1 MNSNRN
7 FDVKKMKRFNQDIK
21 KKCFFCF
28 FFSFLSKRTSKKTIL
43 FCFSNNLPY
52 LCSIIKTFSMKKRL
66 IFIISVFFA
75 FIFMFASANRK
86 EGASHRH
93 NTCDGDAD
101 TEMQLLI
108 YSRSSCS

>member
-21 KKCFFCF
+21 KVLFLL
-28 FFSFLSKRTSKKTIL
+28 FFSFLSKRTSKNMIL

-52 LCSIIKTFSMKKRL
+52 LCSIIKTLSMKKRL
-66 IFIISVFFA
+66 IFIISVFFRLR
-75 FIFMFASANRK
+75 FMFASANRK

-101 TEMQLLI
+101 TEMQSLI

>member
-28 FFSFLSKRTSKKTIL
+28 FFHFLAKEHQKKTIL

-52 LCSIIKTFSMKKRL
+52 LCSIIKTIKYEKRL

-75 FIFMFASANRK
+75 FISCSHQQTEK
-86 EGASHRH
+86 EGASH
-93 NTCDGDAD
+93 
-101 TEMQLLI
+101 
-108 YSRSSCS
+108 